1 MQRGQDW
8 SDVLIRSVLVSSL
21 AANAYNSTDSQVQLS
36 RTGILQG

>member
-8 SDVLIRSVLVSSL
+8 SDVLILLVSSL

-36 RTGILQG
+36 CTGILQG

>member
-8 SDVLIRSVLVSSL
+8 SDVLILSVLVSSL
-21 AANAYNSTDSQVQLS
+21 AANAYSTDSQVQLS